1 MAVFAATDLEVT
13 IGGTDFSAS
22 LAAVT
27 LDISREQ
34 LETTAFGDAARTF
47 IAGLQE
53 GSVTLSFHQDFA
65 ASAVDETL
73 HAALGTELAFVVKPT
88 SAAVGTGNPSYSFS
102 ALVTQVLHFPVTWVI
117 SLSKIDFSD
126 LRPSYPR
133 HKLVSAKV

>member
-88 SAAVGTGNPSYSFS
+88 SAAVGAGTPAIPSTLCHANNSIFS
-102 ALVTQVLHFPVTWVI
+102 NVGDLATQDVTFPI
-117 SLSKIDFSD
+117 RS
-126 LRPSYPR
+126 SYPR